1 MTTKL
6 WKLLCVATL
15 ACAPLPSL
23 GQAWPAKPVKVVL
36 PGAPGSSADQITRM
50 LAERLSKRWGQPV
63 VIENKPGVATR
74 LGAEFVARSA
84 PDGYTLLS
92 TFASH
97 SKMKLTYPDAPDPL
111 KEFAPIT
118 RHGEA
123 EVAFIVRSDSPY
135 KSLKEL
141 AAGVKASNTPLR
153 YAHFGNGSS
162 YHVFGL
168 LMGREAGFAVL
179 PVAYKGE
186 APQMT
191 DLIGGHVES
200 SFNSVGNAAPQIQA
214 GKVRALA
221 VVAPERSKVLPDVP
235 TFAELGIPGMT
246 HGGWFGFLAPAGVP
260 QAVVDKV
267 AADIKA
273 ILQDPAVA
281 KSMRDQGVEPIGS
294 SPREFT
300 QLIEQDVQQWTRMF
314 AEFNLK
320 TE

>member
-1 MTTKL
+1 MNQKFRT
-6 WKLLCVATL
+6 LLCTAAL
-15 ACAPLPSL
+15 ACVPLL
-23 GQAWPAKPVKVVL
+23 GSAQAWPSKTVKVVL
-36 PGAPGSSADQITRM
+36 PGAPGSSADQIARM
-50 LAERLSKRWGQPV
+50 LAERLSKKWGQAV

-111 KEFAPIT
+111 KDFTPIA

-123 EVAFIVRSDSPY
+123 EVAFIVRDDSPY

-141 AAGVKASNTPLR
+141 TAGVKASNKPLR

-168 LMGREAGFAVL
+168 MMGREAGFDVL

-186 APQMT
+186 TQQMT
-191 DLIGGHVES
+191 DLIGGHIES
-200 SFNSVGNAAPQIQA
+200 SFNSVGNALPQVQA

-221 VVAPERSKVLPDVP
+221 VVAPARSKVLPDVP
-235 TFAELGIPGMT
+235 TFAELGVPGMT
-246 HGGWFGFLAPAGVP
+246 SGGWFGFLAPAGTP
-260 QAVVDKV
+260 QALVDKI
-267 AADIKA
+267 AADIHA
-273 ILQDPAVA
+273 ILQDPVVA
-281 KSMRDQGVEPIGS
+281 KAMRDQGVEPIGS
-294 SPREFT
+294 SPRDFA
-300 QLIEQDVQQWTRMF
+300 QLIEQDVRQWTRLF

-320 TE
+320 VE